1 MATSQMIAPATSGRY
16 MSALAKSVSP
26 ALKLMNVLT
35 TATDASEIPWPLLLA
50 PMLHCYL
57 SLGYLQPQHHQ
68 GEEGQS
74 WARRM
79 LYQPKR
85 LLRLRSWSGHD
96 KRLSI
101 PMNIRVFLQNK
112 GREAPRVTS
121 RRRPLTRRPGRK
133 IMGPNE
139 PGITPC
145 GKQQPGAGRSGAP
158 GRCGPSAAEHLKR
171 VRAVVHRDDAV
182 RRDDAEQVT
191 GAVLDQRLGG
201 ELPPRRGDLHGVT
214 GVPLRVLVLPPR
226 ALATNTSAD
235 VAVEATARSQGPTMF
250 LLVMVS
256 TGVPWLFST
265 IRHPAGVTWTI
276 VVPVPWTLALSLK
289 LLTRMLPA
297 VSWPAEAG
305 TAAIP

>member
-101 PMNIRVFLQNK
+101 PMNIRAFLQNK
-112 GREAPRVTS
+112 GREAPRATS

-158 GRCGPSAAEHLKR
+158 GRCGPSAAEQL
-171 VRAVVHRDDAV
+171 
-182 RRDDAEQVT
+182 T
-191 GAVLDQRLGG
+191 GSVLDQRLGG